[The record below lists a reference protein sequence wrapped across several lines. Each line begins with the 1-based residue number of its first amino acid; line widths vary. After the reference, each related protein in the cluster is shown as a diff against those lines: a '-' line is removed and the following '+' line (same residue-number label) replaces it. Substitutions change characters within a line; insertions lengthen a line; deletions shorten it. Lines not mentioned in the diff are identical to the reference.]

1 MNSKKK
7 KILLAITMIT
17 LWIITAESTTVSTRP
32 NNEPATPAALPTQ
45 EPHSQKP
52 TTTTTSN
59 PPPPTTTT
67 PRHRQIP
74 PTINEEPTRTTM
86 ITTTVE
92 QDIKA
97 LICSYPWPC
106 HEALQVAECESNFK
120 PHAISPPNRNGTRD
134 YGLMQINNGAWG
146 KPVFGAR
153 WDNVLDAKTNLQM
166 AWHIYQTANNTWQP
180 WTCRP

>member
-45 EPHSQKP
+45 EPPSQKP

-59 PPPPTTTT
+59 PPLPTTTT
-67 PRHRQIP
+67 PRPRQIP
-74 PTINEEPTRTTM
+74 QTINEEPTRTTTM
-86 ITTTVE
+86 TTTTVE

-97 LICSYPWPC
+97 LICSYSWPC

-146 KPVFGAR
+146 KRVFGAR
-153 WDNVLDAKTNLQM
+153 WDNVLDAKINLDM
-166 AWHIYQTANNTWQP
+166 AWHIYQTAGSWQP